1 MEVVLPN
8 IALLH
13 WIAKKIVEEGISMSD
28 PNQEWMEQLQKLNK
42 QQFKN
47 MLDEQAKKRR
57 KNKVRENL
65 KKSQEETF
73 QSLKDKY
80 APPANQPTSSLADML
95 KNLFNQK

>member
-1 MEVVLPN
+1 
-8 IALLH
+8 
-13 WIAKKIVEEGISMSD
+13 MSD
-28 PNQEWMEQLQKLNK
+28 PNQEWMEQLQKLNQ

-57 KNKVRENL
+57 KNKLRENL
-65 KKSQEETF
+65 KKSQEETL

-80 APPANQPTSSLADML
+80 APPANQSTSTLANML

>member
-1 MEVVLPN
+1 
-8 IALLH
+8 
-13 WIAKKIVEEGISMSD
+13 MSD
-28 PNQEWMEQLQKLNK
+28 PNQEWMEQLQKLNQ
-42 QQFKN
+42 QQFKS

-65 KKSQEETF
+65 KKSQEETL

-80 APPANQPTSSLADML
+80 ATPANQPPSSLADML

>member
-1 MEVVLPN
+1 
-8 IALLH
+8 
-13 WIAKKIVEEGISMSD
+13 MSEL
-28 PNQEWMEQLQKLNK
+28 NQEWLEQLQKLNQ

-57 KNKVRENL
+57 KNKFRENL
-65 KKSQEETF
+65 KKSQEESF

-80 APPANQPTSSLADML
+80 ATPANQPTSSLADML